1 MDKETRDFTR
11 KVIIASLIIGIAYL
25 MVSHFSL
32 IMGFIRSLISAFS
45 PLLLGI
51 VIAFIL
57 NAPLSR
63 LEAFIKNKKPDMEQ
77 KWVRR
82 ISVIRTYL
90 AALLII
96 VLLISIILPQ
106 LAHSVIT
113 LANNLPVYI
122 TSVVDYVNKL
132 LKQMNLNFRIS
143 LDVLFK
149 VPIEELG
156 TSLAK
161 WIEELTPTI
170 TEWISGLDPSV
181 VSDIGQV
188 TLSIIKAIIKVCF
201 GVVFSVYI
209 LLSKEKF
216 KNQVRRI
223 LEAFLPESV
232 VSNIR
237 YLLRKTEQVF
247 SDFVSGQLVEMSIL
261 GSIFFIALSIAN
273 MPYALLISVVIA
285 LTSIIPY
292 FGSATAVIFGAILIL
307 AVSGL
312 FRMII
317 FIVMFLVI
325 QQIDNNLIYPN
336 VVGSSVGLPPVLVL
350 LAVTVFGSMFGFAG
364 LLVAV
369 PTMAL
374 LYTLFSD
381 LIQNRLDRKEAVKRR
396 LSK

>member
-82 ISVIRTYL
+82 ISVILTYL

>member
-1 MDKETRDFTR
+1 MDKETRDFTH

-122 TSVVDYVNKL
+122 TSIVDYVNKL

>member
-1 MDKETRDFTR
+1 
-11 KVIIASLIIGIAYL
+11 
-25 MVSHFSL
+25 
-32 IMGFIRSLISAFS
+32 
-45 PLLLGI
+45 
-51 VIAFIL
+51 
-57 NAPLSR
+57 
-63 LEAFIKNKKPDMEQ
+63 
-77 KWVRR
+77 
-82 ISVIRTYL
+82 
-90 AALLII
+90 
-96 VLLISIILPQ
+96 
-106 LAHSVIT
+106 
-113 LANNLPVYI
+113 
-122 TSVVDYVNKL
+122 
-132 LKQMNLNFRIS
+132 
-143 LDVLFK
+143 
-149 VPIEELG
+149 
-156 TSLAK
+156 
-161 WIEELTPTI
+161 
-170 TEWISGLDPSV
+170 
-181 VSDIGQV
+181 
-188 TLSIIKAIIKVCF
+188 VCF
-201 GVVFSVYI
+201 GLVFSVYI

-216 KNQVRRI
+216 KNQVRR
-223 LEAFLPESV
+223 LLDAFLPENDA
-232 VSNIR
+232 SNIK
-237 YLLRKTEQVF
+237 YLVRKTEQVF

-261 GSIFFIALSIAN
+261 GTIFFIALSIAN

-317 FIVMFLVI
+317 FIIMFLVI

-381 LIQNRLDRKEAVKRR
+381 IIQNRLDRKEAVKRR

>member
-381 LIQNRLDRKEAVKRR
+381 LFQNRLDRKEAVKRR

>member
-261 GSIFFIALSIAN
+261 GSIFFIVLSIAN

>member
-237 YLLRKTEQVF
+237 YLLRKIEQVF

-261 GSIFFIALSIAN
+261 GSIFFIVLSIAN

>member
-1 MDKETRDFTR
+1 MDKETREFTR
-11 KVIIASLIIGIAYL
+11 KVIIASLIIGVAYL
-25 MVSHFSL
+25 AVSHFSM

-63 LEAFIKNKKPDMEQ
+63 LEAFIKKRKPDMEQ

-82 ISVIRTYL
+82 ISVITTYL

-106 LAHSVIT
+106 LRHSVIT

-122 TSVVDYVNKL
+122 TSIVDYVNRL

-188 TLSIIKAIIKVCF
+188 TLSVIKAIIKVCF
-201 GVVFSVYI
+201 GLVFSVYI

-216 KNQVRRI
+216 KNQVRR
-223 LEAFLPESV
+223 LLDAFLPENV
-232 VSNIR
+232 ASNIK
-237 YLLRKTEQVF
+237 YLVRKTEQVF

-261 GSIFFIALSIAN
+261 GTIFFIALSIAN

-317 FIVMFLVI
+317 FIIMFLVI

-381 LIQNRLDRKEAVKRR
+381 IIQNRLDRKEAVKRR

>member
-1 MDKETRDFTR
+1 MDKETRDFTH

-237 YLLRKTEQVF
+237 YLLR
-247 SDFVSGQLVEMSIL
+247 
-261 GSIFFIALSIAN
+261 
-273 MPYALLISVVIA
+273 
-285 LTSIIPY
+285 
-292 FGSATAVIFGAILIL
+292 
-307 AVSGL
+307 
-312 FRMII
+312 
-317 FIVMFLVI
+317 
-325 QQIDNNLIYPN
+325 
-336 VVGSSVGLPPVLVL
+336 
-350 LAVTVFGSMFGFAG
+350 
-364 LLVAV
+364 
-369 PTMAL
+369 
-374 LYTLFSD
+374 
-381 LIQNRLDRKEAVKRR
+381 
-396 LSK
+396 

>member
-122 TSVVDYVNKL
+122 TSIVDYVNKL

-188 TLSIIKAIIKVCF
+188 TLSVIKAIIKVCF
-201 GVVFSVYI
+201 GLVFSVYI

-216 KNQVRRI
+216 KNQVRRL

-232 VSNIR
+232 ASNIK
-237 YLLRKTEQVF
+237 YLVRKTEQVF

-261 GSIFFIALSIAN
+261 GTIFFIALSIAN

-317 FIVMFLVI
+317 FIIMFLVI

-381 LIQNRLDRKEAVKRR
+381 IIQNRLDRKEAVKRR

>member
-122 TSVVDYVNKL
+122 TSIVDYVNKL